1 MSIRIAAFWSVGAQY
16 AGFVIQFITSVI
28 ISRFFLPP
36 AEMGLFSIALATAM
50 LVSIFQDFGLQR
62 FIAGAKELGDDLIRT
77 CSSVSL
83 IFSFVVSLLIMA
95 LAWPTSVFYDQPR
108 LFAILMIIGAAFLA
122 TPWSIVPTALMV
134 REMDFKSQFYM
145 HVGSLTVNMVVAL
158 TLAVMGWGAEL
169 LAWAF
174 VAQVFSRAIIGQHL
188 LPVRVPFPLALKG
201 SSPILRF
208 GSSAS
213 VLYFSGAVATRSPDL
228 IVGRFLGMTAVGLFS
243 RATALASQLRFVISG
258 AVSGVLF
265 PAFARIRDAG
275 EPMGPPYVKVVAG
288 FTAVTWP
295 AMAGLAVASQPIIL
309 MLYGPVWADTAELL
323 FWVALGELV
332 MVSLPMHTDMPILM
346 GRINKLIGFNM
357 IDTFA
362 SIIILVAASQWGLIA
377 AAQSRVIY
385 ALIWFILYARFQQQM
400 VGFAWAPMM
409 IAYVKSGVATVA
421 AMAPM
426 MVVFHYWLNPADT
439 NLLQLFALT
448 GSGIAC
454 WLATLFLVRH
464 PIADEIKDVLV
475 AKFPRLAKASA

>member
-36 AEMGLFSIALATAM
+36 SEMGLFSIALATAM

-62 FIAGAKELGDDLIRT
+62 FIAGSKELGDDLIRT

-83 IFSFVVSLLIMA
+83 IFSVVVSVLIMA
-95 LAWPTSVFYDQPR
+95 LAWPTSAFYDQPR
-108 LFAILMIIGAAFLA
+108 LFPILMIIGAAFLA

-134 REMDFKSQFYM
+134 RDMDFKPQFIM
-145 HVGSLTVNMVVAL
+145 HVGSLMANMIVAL
-158 TLAVMGWGAEL
+158 TLAFMGWGAEL

-174 VAQVFSRAIIGQHL
+174 VVQVFTRSAIAQWL
-188 LPVRVPFPLALKG
+188 RPVRVPFPLALKG
-201 SSPILRF
+201 SAPILKF

-213 VLYFSGAVATRSPDL
+213 VLYLSGAIATRSPDL

-243 RATALASQLRFVISG
+243 RASALASQLRFVISG

-265 PAFARIRDAG
+265 PAFARIRDSG

-288 FTAVTWP
+288 FTAITWP

-309 MLYGPVWADTAELL
+309 MLYGPVWAETAELL
-323 FWVALGELV
+323 FWVALGEMVL
-332 MVSLPMHTDMPILM
+332 VSLPLHTDMPILM

-357 IDTFA
+357 VDTVA
-362 SIIILVAASQWGLIA
+362 SILILVAATQWGLIA
-377 AAQSRVIY
+377 AAQSRLAY
-385 ALIWFILYARFQQQM
+385 AFVWFLLYARFQQQM
-400 VGFAWAPMM
+400 VGFAWGPMM
-409 IAYVKSGVATVA
+409 VAYAKSGLATVA

-426 MVVFHYWLNPADT
+426 LLAFKYWVKPTDT
-439 NLLQLFALT
+439 NLIQLLALT
-448 GSGIAC
+448 LVGIAF
-454 WLATLFLVRH
+454 WLLMLFVIRH
-464 PIADEIKDVLV
+464 PAADEIKDVLV
-475 AKFPRLAKASA
+475 ARFPRLGQAAA